1 MTSAGHRPAAVEIPL
16 LGGTANRGRVHRVR
30 DTVRRP
36 LRPTSAATHALLRHL
51 EEVGFDGAPRVL
63 GVDDAGREVL
73 SYIPGQAVT
82 APAPDWGL
90 TDAALRSVGA
100 AAAPLPRR
108 GRPGSTRARTPGR
121 TRRPRRS
128 TAAASRTT
136 TRTWTTWCS
145 ATGRPS
151 R

>member
-1 MTSAGHRPAAVEIPL
+1 MSPGRPPAVEIPL

-63 GVDDAGREVL
+63 GIDEAGREVL
-73 SYIPGQAVT
+73 SYVPGEAVT
-82 APAPDWGL
+82 APAPGWGL
-90 TDAALRSVGA
+90 TDAALDSVGRLLRRFHDA
-100 AAAPLPRR
+100 VAGLRPEPVPLA
-108 GRPGSTRARTPGR
+108 GLART
-121 TRRPRRS
+121 RRS

-136 TRTWTTWCS
+136 TRTWTTSCS
-145 ATGRPS
+145 ATGGPS